1 MDLVIDSVQTVSS
14 FYDALAPE
22 YDVMTDMDARLV
34 RERPFFH
41 VFVERHSVLTAI
53 DAGCGTGV
61 HSILLAQLGVRVT
74 ALDVSD
80 AMLRVAK
87 ANATRAGVA
96 FRTVRADLTEMEAA
110 KLPAVH
116 AIVCLGNTLAHVL
129 TEKKL
134 AGVLRS
140 FRQLLNAGGVAVV
153 HLLNYA
159 TIARDRDVVLST
171 REREGVVVERSYHP
185 KGSLLSFRTR
195 IRRSGEV
202 EERAVLH
209 RPWSWRELT
218 AAMTKAGFHA
228 PDLYGGID
236 LRPFEAASSK
246 DLFAVATRRND

>member
-1 MDLVIDSVQTVSS
+1 MIDADHTVSS
-14 FYDALAPE
+14 FYDALAPA
-22 YDVMTDMDARLV
+22 YDAMTDMDARLV

-41 VFVERHSVLTAI
+41 VFVDRHSVRTAI

-74 ALDVSD
+74 AVDVSD
-80 AMLRVAK
+80 AMLRVAR
-87 ANATRAGVA
+87 ANAGRADVTI
-96 FRTVRADLTEMEAA
+96 RTVRADLTEMESAN
-110 KLPAVH
+110 LPAVD

-129 TEKKL
+129 SEKKL

-140 FRQLLNAGGVAVV
+140 FGQLLNTGGVVVV

-159 TIARDRDVVLST
+159 TIPHDRDVVLNV

-185 KGSLLSFRTR
+185 EGPLLSFRTS

-202 EERAVLH
+202 EDRTVLH
-209 RPWSWRELT
+209 RPWSWRELA

-228 PDLYGGID
+228 PDMYGGID

-246 DLFAVATRRND
+246 DLFAVATRRSD